1 MTKHNWEFR
10 FKRLSEDHLQELHT
24 YKCNDCEKIETR
36 VVELDAGDRVD
47 EEYQKEKDSIA
58 ISDEI

>member
-1 MTKHNWEFR
+1 MTKHNWEFK
-10 FKRLSEDHLQELHT
+10 FSRLSEDHLQELHT
-24 YKCNDCEKIETR
+24 YRCKDCEKIETR